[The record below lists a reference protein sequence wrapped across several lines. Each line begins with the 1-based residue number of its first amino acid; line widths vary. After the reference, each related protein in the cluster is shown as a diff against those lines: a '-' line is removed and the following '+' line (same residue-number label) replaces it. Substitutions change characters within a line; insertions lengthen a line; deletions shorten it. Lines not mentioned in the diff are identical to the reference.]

1 MIVQGPGFRVLG
13 NAPEHD
19 LKLLEPYKPPAA
31 DTERETQQLDTPQ
44 TLHSTLYTLRKPC
57 ICASVSERLSSMYG
71 VGLRG
76 RELYVPHGLMQ
87 HDMKGPES
95 CIEPYTKPT
104 YRLPESLIFEPKTLH
119 PTPWSFNK

>member
-71 VGLRG
+71 RRASRTGALCSARVDAARHE
-76 RELYVPHGLMQ
+76 R
-87 HDMKGPES
+87 S
-95 CIEPYTKPT
+95 
-104 YRLPESLIFEPKTLH
+104 
-119 PTPWSFNK
+119 